1 MAAGAILPPLF
12 FERRRLESNFAPRM
26 AFSGTPGNATAS
38 VAEFTHRIRWPTS
51 ISPATRDGSLLKD
64 I

>member
-1 MAAGAILPPLF
+1 
-12 FERRRLESNFAPRM
+12 M
-26 AFSGTPGNATAS
+26 AFSGTPGNAIAS
-38 VAEFTHRIRWPTS
+38 IAEFTHRIQGPAS